1 MQKGGFVRI
10 IIEIENKNDFDID
23 RMVMWLNSEL
33 SIMNTGTGDSFW
45 ARFIGIEEE
54 NDEND

>member
-1 MQKGGFVRI
+1 MRI